1 MYSQETLELIQ
12 RLSNELKLLK
22 SITLYIEVQKD
33 FDIKDSSAYMLYSLA
48 KKVNIEFFL
57 LYLDA
62 YHSGKQTLQINI
74 LKSKTKK
81 LCIFNSPLPALIE
94 GRELI
99 KYGLVPSKKFSVI
112 LFQAYEAQ
120 KKGKFNTPREAQK
133 WLKTYLT
140 SLS

>member
-12 RLSNELKLLK
+12 RLSNEVKLLT
-22 SITLYIEVQKD
+22 SIALYIEVQKD
-33 FDIKDSSAYMLYSLA
+33 FDIQDSSAYTLYSLA
-48 KKVNIEFFL
+48 KKVNIESFL

-74 LKSKTKK
+74 LASNAKK
-81 LCIFNSPLPALIE
+81 LCIFNSPLPALIQ
-94 GRELI
+94 GKELI
-99 KYGLVPSKKFSVI
+99 KCGLVPSKKFSVI

-120 KKGKFNTPREAQK
+120 KKGKFKTPKEAQK
-133 WLKTYLT
+133 WLKNYLT